1 MHVETTIY
9 TSEKHPEVTVVEVHG
24 DVDCGQCGL
33 DRLCGLLHNLVDSG
47 DLWLVVDLQGAKT
60 VHERALAEILA
71 VLGRLRLRGGDMML
85 VAPPGDL
92 LKSIRTIGFHEL
104 TLVLDDVETA
114 IQQAA
119 REAHIGD

>member
-1 MHVETTIY
+1 METTIY
-9 TSEKHPEVTVVEVHG
+9 SSEKHPEVTVVEVHG
-24 DVDCGQCGL
+24 DVDCGACGL
-33 DRLCGLLHNLVDSG
+33 DRLCGLLHNLVDGG
-47 DLWLVVDLQGAKT
+47 DLWMVVDLRDAGV

-71 VLGRLRLRGGDMML
+71 VLGRLRLNGGNMIV

-104 TLVLDDVETA
+104 TLVLDDVDTA
-114 IQQAA
+114 VQQAA

>member
-1 MHVETTIY
+1 METTIY

-24 DVDCGQCGL
+24 DVDCGACGL
-33 DRLCGLLHNLVDSG
+33 DRLCGLLHNLVDAG
-47 DLWLVVDLQGAKT
+47 DLHMVVDLRAAGT
-60 VHERALAEILA
+60 VHDRALAEILA
-71 VLGRLRLRGGDMML
+71 VLGRLRLKGGHMIV
-85 VAPPGDL
+85 VAPPGEL

-104 TLVLDDVETA
+104 TLVLDDVESA

>member
-1 MHVETTIY
+1 METTIY

-24 DVDCGQCGL
+24 DVECGECGL

-47 DLWLVVDLQGAKT
+47 DLWVVVDLREAGNI
-60 VHERALAEILA
+60 HERALAEILA
-71 VLGRLRLRGGDMML
+71 VLGRLRLKSGNMIL

-92 LKSIRTIGFHEL
+92 LRSMRTIGFHEL
-104 TLVLDDVETA
+104 TLVLDDVDSA

-119 REAHIGD
+119 REAQIGD